1 MMGFCVEKFEFLQIK
16 PNKKPNRDST
26 NTHDLRYQVPCMFSF
41 KLQFRFLFLIH
52 SLLFQVST
60 RIHNLKTEN

>member
-26 NTHDLRYQVPCMFSF
+26 NTLDSTLSGSLHVFIQATILFPVSDPQLAFSGF
-41 KLQFRFLFLIH
+41 YANPQ
-52 SLLFQVST
+52 S
-60 RIHNLKTEN
+60 EN